1 MLNSFTVKLHIGTII
16 CLVAYGIALNMI
28 ILSNTVIFSNTVT
41 HYIGCDNKTT
51 QECIKSIT
59 GGN

>member
-1 MLNSFTVKLHIGTII
+1 MLNSFTVKLLIVAII
-16 CLVAYGIALNMI
+16 YLVASGIALNMI
-28 ILSNTVIFSNTVT
+28 ILSNTVA

>member
-1 MLNSFTVKLHIGTII
+1 MLNNYSIKII
-16 CLVAYGIALNMI
+16 LGIVVYLLASGIALNMI
-28 ILSNTVIFSNTVT
+28 ILSNTVT

>member
-1 MLNSFTVKLHIGTII
+1 MLNSFTVKLLIGVIMY
-16 CLVAYGIALNMI
+16 LVASGITFNMI
-28 ILSNTVIFSNTVT
+28 ILSNTVT

>member
-1 MLNSFTVKLHIGTII
+1 MLNSFTVKLLIVAII
-16 CLVAYGIALNMI
+16 YLVASGITFNMI
-28 ILSNTVIFSNTVT
+28 IFSNTVT

>member
-1 MLNSFTVKLHIGTII
+1 MLNSFTVKLLIGAII
-16 CLVAYGIALNMI
+16 YLVASGIALNMI
-28 ILSNTVIFSNTVT
+28 LLSNTVT